1 MEAIKSELELQVK
14 RIKSKLIL
22 ARKADKKFKIFG
34 AYGHKYKISKPIST
48 DLVAAVERK
57 YGFQLPACYKTFI
70 TQIGNGGKAN
80 GHAAGPFHGI
90 YSLQKSINE
99 VDGFNGPDGPQRACI
114 IYPYISEDD
123 WQKQTYTIEN
133 NDLNDEEY
141 DNELTRLYGGILLI
155 GSQGCAFV
163 TGLVLN
169 GEHKGKIVNLSFDR
183 ALPKFTFEDNF
194 LDWYERW
201 LDEVISGDLLE
212 WENGWFGYT
221 VSGSEKQ
228 LLEKYFMSE
237 CEGYKCRCLESLL
250 MKSRTISTET
260 FHILENQYHLNE
272 GDLKRICLEIMVKFN
287 YLQTKTYLHEY
298 FDIEPEFVIEL
309 LYLYGKGKIEE
320 WIEILY
326 AFVPSIKDSSI
337 FGYFVNILKNNKINN
352 YQIILP
358 FTTYEDNS
366 MRLIAFSALTSLDN
380 KTKQTLINYFIA
392 GLTDSNVD
400 VIYHVLSALKGIVDN
415 RLLKYYQEI
424 ARKIS
429 EKEEYQSL
437 TYRLNDCLTDFNLTN
452 ETILNIDA
460 ENYKIRKWFQFWKK

>member
-1 MEAIKSELELQVK
+1 
-14 RIKSKLIL
+14 
-22 ARKADKKFKIFG
+22 
-34 AYGHKYKISKPIST
+34 
-48 DLVAAVERK
+48 
-57 YGFQLPACYKTFI
+57 
-70 TQIGNGGKAN
+70 
-80 GHAAGPFHGI
+80 
-90 YSLQKSINE
+90 
-99 VDGFNGPDGPQRACI
+99 
-114 IYPYISEDD
+114 
-123 WQKQTYTIEN
+123 
-133 NDLNDEEY
+133 
-141 DNELTRLYGGILLI
+141 
-155 GSQGCAFV
+155 
-163 TGLVLN
+163 
-169 GEHKGKIVNLSFDR
+169 
-183 ALPKFTFEDNF
+183 
-194 LDWYERW
+194 
-201 LDEVISGDLLE
+201 
-212 WENGWFGYT
+212 
-221 VSGSEKQ
+221 
-228 LLEKYFMSE
+228 
-237 CEGYKCRCLESLL
+237 